1 MIFCYILSKARLWK
15 HVFSQA
21 YGEEILSQTQKL
33 SSGFEVL
40 K

>member
-1 MIFCYILSKARLWK
+1 VETYVLK
-15 HVFSQA
+15 QA
-21 YGEEILSQTQKL
+21 YGEEILSHTQKL